1 MNEEYL
7 NMLTQIRDTLEE
19 IQCLREDLSDLLDNP
34 GITLENLEK
43 ISGTLEEIQLMQEDT
58 DA

>member
-7 NMLTQIRDTLEE
+7 NLLTKIRDTMEE
-19 IQCLREDLSDLLDNP
+19 IQGLREDLSDLLDNP
-34 GITLENLEK
+34 GIALENLEK
-43 ISGTLEEIQLMQEDT
+43 IRDTLEEIQLMQESA